1 MNVTTLSSRTIRDQR
16 GAALA
21 LVALSMIALLSAVA
35 LAVDGGMLMTARTEA
50 QRAADS
56 GAIAGAQILAVS
68 PGDSLGAAQ
77 AAVEFANR
85 NDIRRSV
92 ADVRPEDV
100 TVNLDS
106 SRVYVNVRRISARS
120 NAMGTYFARIFGVQ
134 TVNVTAS
141 AAAEASPA
149 GNDSGADCLLP
160 IMLPDRW
167 SEAESPGFQ
176 APTVDDSFDPPG
188 SSNPGSKDDTPDW
201 YDVDATGYN
210 SASIGDTIELHK
222 AGGGSGG
229 MNPSWYFPWTPLDE
243 EDQLVDSGPGAAT
256 YQDRFTNCLMSQYL
270 PGDSI
275 LTEPG
280 AMVGPTNFGFDDLA
294 DADGEEVYWNP
305 DAGSEG
311 CPVKAASPGT
321 CYWGTRR
328 IRPLPMFDPTD
339 APASG
344 RKVVHISQFAQMFY
358 IGKVGNTYKG
368 IWLGYVTPDPGSGA
382 DSSGEEGSDED
393 IPKIIRLVK

>member
-1 MNVTTLSSRTIRDQR
+1 MMDQFLGSCRQER

-21 LVALSMIALLSAVA
+21 LVALSMVALLSAVA
-35 LAVDGGMLMTARTEA
+35 LAVDGGMILTARTEA

-56 GAIAGAQILAVS
+56 GAIAGAQVLAVF
-68 PGDSLGAAQ
+68 PEDSLGAAQ
-77 AAVEFANR
+77 AAVDFANR

-106 SRVYVNVRRISARS
+106 SRVYVNVRRIAARS
-120 NAMGTYFARIFGVQ
+120 NAMRTYFARIFGVH

-167 SEAESPGFQ
+167 SEVEAPGFQ
-176 APTVDDSFDPPG
+176 APTVNDSFDPPD
-188 SSNPGSKDDTPDW
+188 SDNPGSKDDTPDW
-201 YDVDATGYN
+201 YDIDETGYN
-210 SASIGDTIELHK
+210 SAAIGDTIELHK
-222 AGGGSGG
+222 AGGGGG
-229 MNPSWYFPWTPLDE
+229 GLNPSWYFPWTPLDA
-243 EDQLVDSGPGAAT
+243 EDQLVDDGPGAST
-256 YQDRFTNCLMSQYL
+256 YQARFTQCLTSEYL

-280 AMVGPTNFGFDDLA
+280 AMTGPTNFGFDDLA
-294 DADGEEVYWNP
+294 NADGVEVNWDP

-311 CPVKAASPGT
+311 CPVKAGDDTRT
-321 CYWGTRR
+321 CFWGTKR
-328 IRPLPMFDPTD
+328 IRPLPMFDPTE
-339 APASG
+339 APSSG
-344 RKVVHISQFAQMFY
+344 RKVVHISQFAQMYY
-358 IGKVGNTYKG
+358 IGKVGSTYKG
-368 IWLGYVTPDPGSGA
+368 IWLGYVTPDPGDGA
-382 DSSGEEGSDED
+382 DSDGEEGDVED
-393 IPKIIRLVK
+393 IPKIIKLVQ

>member
-1 MNVTTLSSRTIRDQR
+1 MRDQR

-35 LAVDGGMLMTARTEA
+35 LAVDGGMLLTARTEA

-56 GAIAGAQILAVS
+56 GAIAGAQILAVA
-68 PGDSLGAAQ
+68 PEDSLGAAQ

-85 NDIRRSV
+85 NDIRRTV
-92 ADVRPEDV
+92 ADVRPQDV
-100 TVNLDS
+100 TVDLDS

-120 NAMGTYFARIFGVQ
+120 NAMRTFFARIFGVH

-167 SEAESPGFQ
+167 SEAEEPAFQ

-188 SSNPGSKDDTPDW
+188 SNNPGSQDDTPDW
-201 YDVDATGYN
+201 YDVDKTGYN

-222 AGGGSGG
+222 AGGGGG
-229 MNPSWYFPWTPLDE
+229 GLNPSWYFPWTPLDA
-243 EDQLVDSGPGAAT
+243 EDQLVDDGPGAST
-256 YQDRFTNCLMSQYL
+256 YQNRFTQCLTSEYL

-280 AMVGPTNFGFDDLA
+280 AMVGPTNFGFDDLDNA
-294 DADGEEVYWNP
+294 DDEEVYWNP
-305 DAGSEG
+305 NPGPGSDG
-311 CPVKAASPGT
+311 CPVKATAPNT
-321 CYWGTRR
+321 CYWGTKR
-328 IRPLPMFDPTD
+328 IRPLPMFDPTE
-339 APASG
+339 APSSG

-358 IGKVGNTYKG
+358 IGQVGNTYKG
-368 IWLGYVTPDPGSGA
+368 IWLGYVTPDPGSGV
-382 DSSGEEGSDED
+382 DSSGQAGEAED
-393 IPKIIRLVK
+393 IPKIIRLVE